1 MGDRAPLPAD
11 PSLCPALPET
21 AIARFDAGCA
31 SLGLG
36 DLPDGARDGIL
47 GHLRLLL
54 AWTAAVNLTA
64 IRDPEAAVVGH
75 LLDSLAAVPLLR
87 EAGVRRF
94 VDLGSGGG
102 YPGLPLALAL
112 PAERALLVDSIAKK
126 AAFLEVAVA
135 AAGVADRVA
144 VAAVRAEDL
153 AADRRHRERW
163 PAVTVRAV
171 ASLPE
176 LVELAFPLLAPGG
189 LLLAW
194 KRAGLG
200 DERDR
205 ALRAVA
211 ALGGG
216 SVEVAPL
223 PATIAGL
230 EDHLLVV
237 VRKGGPHGTGL
248 AAPAGRAEAPPLVT
262 GRTRR
267 AAPRYAPRRCE
278 SRSSRTSMRT
288 SRRSTRCSRHSATS
302 TPSGSW
308 ATWSGTGPIPTRSWR
323 ACGRSGR
330 RACAATTTPRPSEP
344 WAWSGSTRPP
354 AGRWSGRRGGSPPRP
369 GPGWPTFPSGPSWA
383 R

>member
-11 PSLCPALPET
+11 PSLCPALPDA
-21 AIARFDAGCA
+21 AIRLFDAGCA
-31 SLGLG
+31 SLGL
-36 DLPDGARDGIL
+36 DLPGNVRTGIL

-112 PAERALLVDSIAKK
+112 PADRVLLVDSIAKK
-126 AAFLEVAVA
+126 AAFLEIAVA
-135 AAGVADRVA
+135 AVGIPDRVA

-153 AADRRHRERW
+153 AADRGHRERW

-176 LVELAFPLLAPGG
+176 LVELAFPLLVPGG

-194 KRAGLG
+194 KRGGL
-200 DERDR
+200 DAERDR
-205 ALRAVA
+205 ARRAVA

-216 SVEVAPL
+216 SVEVVPL
-223 PATIAGL
+223 PATL
-230 EDHLLVV
+230 PELVDHVLVA
-237 VRKGGPHGTGL
+237 VRKGGPTG
-248 AAPAGRAEAPPLVT
+248 AAWP
-262 GRTRR
+262 
-267 AAPRYAPRRCE
+267 
-278 SRSSRTSMRT
+278 
-288 SRRSTRCSRHSATS
+288 
-302 TPSGSW
+302 
-308 ATWSGTGPIPTRSWR
+308 
-323 ACGRSGR
+323 
-330 RACAATTTPRPSEP
+330 
-344 WAWSGSTRPP
+344 RPP
-354 AGRWSGRRGGSPPRP
+354 AERKRRP
-369 GPGWPTFPSGPSWA
+369 W
-383 R
+383 